1 MDHAHGRAM
10 AGFAGRAG
18 QLAHDVHAVFALEQD
33 RRVGSGFQG
42 HQRQSRSGRSFLR
55 QHRGA
60 SASACR
66 WRQKKHGP
74 QALGRSRGG
83 FGSKVHCVADALGNP
98 IAFTVTGA
106 EQADI
111 TQALALLEK
120 AAGAQTVTADKG
132 YDSDALV
139 SAIQDRGAQA
149 NIPPRSNRK
158 TPRVYDKH
166 RYKARHLIEN
176 LFARLKQFRRIAT
189 RFEKLARNF
198 AGMFSLACIC
208 VWLA

>member
-1 MDHAHGRAM
+1 M
-10 AGFAGRAG
+10 AGFAAATG
-18 QLAHDVHAVFALEQD
+18 QLAYDFHTVFPVEQD
-33 RRVGSGFQG
+33 RCVGSCF
-42 HQRQSRSGRSFLR
+42 HSRERRSRSRGSVLR
-55 QHRGA
+55 QYGDTGA
-60 SASACR
+60 FACCR
-66 WRQKKHGP
+66 RPKKHGA

-111 TQALALLEK
+111 TQAHALLEK
-120 AAGAQTVTADKG
+120 AIGAQAITADKG

-139 SAIQDRGAQA
+139 SAIQDHGAQA

-158 TPRVYDKH
+158 TPRAYDLH
-166 RYKARHLIEN
+166 CYNARHLIEN

-198 AGMFSLACIC
+198 AAMVTLACIC

>member
-1 MDHAHGRAM
+1 MDHANGIAVAR
-10 AGFAGRAG
+10 FAARIG
-18 QLAHDVHAVFALEQD
+18 QLAHDVHAVFALEQY
-33 RRVGSGFQG
+33 RRVGACVYGG
-42 HQRQSRSGRSFLR
+42 QRQSRSRRSVLR
-55 QHRGA
+55 QHCCA
-60 SASACR
+60 SAFAYCR
-66 WRQKKHGP
+66 RPKKHGA

-111 TQALALLEK
+111 TQALLEK
-120 AAGAQTVTADKG
+120 VSGAQCVTADKG

-139 SAIQDRGAQA
+139 SAIEQCGAQA
-149 NIPPRSNRK
+149 IIPPRSNRK
-158 TPRVYDKH
+158 ILRVYDAH

-189 RFEKLARNF
+189 RFEKLAMNF
-198 AGMFSLACIC
+198 AAMVTLACIC